1 MKARDPLQ
9 GQNLFSN
16 LRNPGLAECSSGF
29 ARPEGRGRAMEEEPR
44 DETIRP
50 WKRVLGQA
58 LAVTGRAV
66 AGSEMEHLRQ
76 RVVGQLHKSD
86 TYGHEQE
93 CHTGPKLRA
102 TQMSVTDGYKFIYST
117 GHNSA

>member
-1 MKARDPLQ
+1 MKARGPLQ

-50 WKRVLGQA
+50 WKEEEPRDETIRPWKHVLGQA
-58 LAVTGRAV
+58 LAVTERAV
-66 AGSEMEHLRQ
+66 
-76 RVVGQLHKSD
+76 
-86 TYGHEQE
+86 
-93 CHTGPKLRA
+93 
-102 TQMSVTDGYKFIYST
+102 
-117 GHNSA
+117 

>member
-1 MKARDPLQ
+1 MKVRDPLQ

-29 ARPEGRGRAMEEEPR
+29 ARPEGRG
-44 DETIRP
+44 IRP